1 MLLLYIMMRNAFLE
15 RMEKDMMIGKY
26 ILSLDQGTTSSR
38 AVLFDAFG
46 GVAGMGQKE
55 FTQIY
60 PQPGYVEHDPV
71 EILQTTLFAMRQAVA
86 DAGIKAA
93 DIAAISITNQ
103 RETTIAW
110 DAVSGIPVCNA
121 IVWQCR
127 RTAPECERLKAEGME
142 EYIRDTT
149 GLIIDPYFSG
159 TKMKW
164 ILDHVPAARE
174 LAKKD
179 RLRFGTVDTWLI
191 YSLTDGASYVTDAS
205 NASRTMLYN
214 IKKLCWDETM
224 LKTLGVPHSALPR
237 VAESGEIV
245 GMCMESVLGAEIP
258 IAGIAGDQHAALFG
272 QCCFE
277 KGMAKNTYGT
287 GCFVLMNTGK
297 EPVTSQNGLL
307 TTIAWKLNGEVTY
320 ALEGSA
326 FNAGSAIK
334 WLRDELEII
343 KTPQEAD
350 MLAETVEDAGGLSFV
365 PAFTGLGAPYW
376 DMYAR
381 GAMLGITRGTKRAH
395 LCRAVLESIALESY
409 DLVKT
414 MEQES
419 SIPISQLRV
428 DGGAS
433 RSRFLMQYQADILN
447 TQVCRPHCLETTA
460 LGSAMLAGLTVGVWD
475 DLEELSAVWKL
486 DTVFSPS
493 GLEENVQRDVERWH
507 EAVNRSKNWEKN

>member
-1 MLLLYIMMRNAFLE
+1 
-15 RMEKDMMIGKY
+15 MIGKY
-26 ILSLDQGTTSSR
+26 ILSIDQGTTSSR
-38 AVLFDAFG
+38 AVLFDSFG

-55 FTQIY
+55 FQQIY
-60 PQPGYVEHDPV
+60 PQPGYVEHNAV
-71 EILQTTLFAMRQAVA
+71 EILQTTLFAMRQAVEQ
-86 DAGIKAA
+86 AGIKAA

-103 RETTIAW
+103 RETTVAW
-110 DAVSGIPVCNA
+110 DSVSGIPVCNA

-127 RTAPECERLKAEGME
+127 RTAPECERLRANGME
-142 EYIRDTT
+142 QYIKDTT
-149 GLIIDPYFSG
+149 GLLIDPYFSG

-164 ILDHVPAARE
+164 ILEHVPAARE
-174 LAKKD
+174 LAEKD
-179 RLRFGTVDTWLI
+179 RLRFGTIDTWLV
-191 YSLTDGASYVTDAS
+191 YSLTDGASYVTDVS
-205 NASRTMLYN
+205 NASRTMLFD
-214 IKKLCWDETM
+214 IHKLQWDDTM
-224 LKTLGVPHSALPR
+224 LRELGIPRSALPR

-245 GMCMESVLGAEIP
+245 GMCKDAVLGEEIP
-258 IAGIAGDQHAALFG
+258 IAGMAGDQQAALFG

-287 GCFVLMNTGK
+287 GCFVLMNTGEK
-297 EPVTSQNGLL
+297 PVKSENGLL
-307 TTIAWKLNGEVTY
+307 TTIAWKLNGKTTY

-326 FNAGSAIK
+326 FNAGSAIQ
-334 WLRDELEII
+334 WLRDELELI

-350 MLAETVEDAGGLSFV
+350 QLAETVEDSGGVSFV

-381 GAMLGITRGTKRAH
+381 GALLGVTRGTKRAH

-414 MEQES
+414 MERES
-419 SIPISQLRV
+419 GVCMPELRV

-447 TQVCRPHCLETTA
+447 ARVCRPQCLETTA

-475 DLEELSAVWKL
+475 SLEELSSIWK
-486 DTVFSPS
+486 
-493 GLEENVQRDVERWH
+493 ENIRFTPDYAAERREAEVARWH
-507 EAVNRSKNWEKN
+507 EAVRRSMGWENRS

>member
-1 MLLLYIMMRNAFLE
+1 MMV
-15 RMEKDMMIGKY
+15 GKY
-26 ILSLDQGTTSSR
+26 ILSIDQGTTSSR
-38 AVLFDAFG
+38 AVVFDAFG

-55 FTQIY
+55 FKQIY
-60 PQPGYVEHDPV
+60 PQPGFVEHDAV

-86 DAGIKAA
+86 QAGVTAA

-103 RETTIAW
+103 RETTVAW
-110 DAVSGIPVCNA
+110 DAVTGIPICNA

-127 RTAPECERLKAEGME
+127 RTAPECERLRAEGME
-142 EYIRDTT
+142 KYIKDTT

-164 ILDHVPAARE
+164 ILENVPAARE

-179 RLRFGTVDTWLI
+179 RLRFGTIDTWLV
-191 YSLTDGASYVTDAS
+191 YSLTDGSAYVTDVS
-205 NASRTMLYN
+205 NASRTMLFDIHN
-214 IKKLCWDETM
+214 LKWDETM
-224 LKTLGVPHSALPR
+224 LREFGVPHSALPR
-237 VAESGEIV
+237 VVESGEIV
-245 GMCMESVLGAEIP
+245 GMCGSSVLGEEIP
-258 IAGIAGDQHAALFG
+258 IAGMAGDQHAALFG

-287 GCFVLMNTGK
+287 GCFVLMNTGDK
-297 EPVTSQNGLL
+297 PVRSENGLL
-307 TTIAWKLNGEVTY
+307 TTIAWKINGKTTY

-326 FNAGSAIK
+326 FNAGSAIQ

-350 MLAETVEDAGGLSFV
+350 ILAETVENSGGVSFV

-381 GAMLGITRGTKRAH
+381 GALLGITRGTRRAH
-395 LCRAVLESIALESY
+395 ICRAVLESIALESY

-414 MEQES
+414 MEKECGVAMTE
-419 SIPISQLRV
+419 LRV

-433 RSRFLMQYQADILN
+433 RSRFLMQYQSDILN
-447 TQVCRPHCLETTA
+447 AGVRRPQCLETTA
-460 LGSAMLAGLTVGVWD
+460 LGSAMMAGLTVGVWD
-475 DLEELSAVWKL
+475 HMEELATIWKESAR
-486 DTVFSPS
+486 FSPNYP
-493 GLEENVQRDVERWH
+493 EESRNADIDRWH
-507 EAVNRSKNWEKN
+507 KAVNRSMNWENKL